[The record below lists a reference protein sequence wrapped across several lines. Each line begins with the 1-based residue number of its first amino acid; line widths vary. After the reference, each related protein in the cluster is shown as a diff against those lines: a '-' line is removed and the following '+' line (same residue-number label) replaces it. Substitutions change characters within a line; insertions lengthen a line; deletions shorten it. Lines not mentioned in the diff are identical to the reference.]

1 MEVTSKHIMSKVEAI
16 KYGICATFNSAKDL
30 YAAAG
35 KIREDGYSKWE
46 CFTPIPVHGLD
57 AQMGIGRS
65 KVPVFTLIGGVTG
78 FFTGMLIVWFM
89 NSYDYPLIVGG
100 KPYFSPIY
108 PFPVFYELTIL
119 FAAFGTLFGMFFLN
133 RLPRHNHPIFEHPNF
148 GRTGDD
154 KFMVLIEVE
163 DPAYDEEKTQ
173 TRLKELGGKS
183 ITVVKETLE

>member
-1 MEVTSKHIMSKVEAI
+1 MEGISKQIMIKLEAI
-16 KYGICATFNSAKDL
+16 NYGICATFNSAKDL
-30 YAAAG
+30 YQAAG

-163 DPAYDEEKTQ
+163 DPEYDEEKIQ
-173 TRLKELGGKS
+173 SRLKELGGKS

>member
-1 MEVTSKHIMSKVEAI
+1 MEGTSKQIMSKVEAI

-163 DPAYDEEKTQ
+163 DPEYDEEKTQ